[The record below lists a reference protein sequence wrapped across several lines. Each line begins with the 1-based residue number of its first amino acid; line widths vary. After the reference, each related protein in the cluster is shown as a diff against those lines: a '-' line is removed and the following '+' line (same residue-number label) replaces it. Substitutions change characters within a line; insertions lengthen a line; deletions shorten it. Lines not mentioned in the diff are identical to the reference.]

1 MMKVYHGLGVMSGSS
16 LDGIDFALCR
26 FDFDE
31 ERDNPIASWHIVEA
45 ETFEL
50 SVFWEERLKKAFLS
64 SAKELWMT
72 HVTLGKYIGDLANT
86 FLKRTAIKPDFI
98 SSHGHT
104 VFHEPQNH
112 MTLQLGHGAS
122 IAGATGYPVIC
133 DFRSTDIALNGQGAP
148 MIPIAENLLFSE
160 YPLCLNIGGIV
171 NVNARVKDHYIAFD
185 VSPANQVL
193 NKLASLAGQAFD
205 QDGLTARKGILQ
217 PELII
222 ALNKMEYFNAP
233 YPKSLDNNW
242 IMKELYPI
250 VKSFD
255 YSPEDKLNTFCNF
268 IAQRIIQELKVVGQ
282 NEGTDFAG
290 KKMLVTGGG
299 AYNQYLM
306 ECISDVC
313 SNELGIQVSIPPK
326 VIIEFKEALLMAL
339 AGLLRIKNIPNM
351 LHTVTGSTV
360 DNIGG
365 CIYQGTN
372 VLV

>member
-1 MMKVYHGLGVMSGSS
+1 MNVYHGLGVMSGSS

-26 FDFDE
+26 FTFDE
-31 ERDNPIASWHIVEA
+31 TADNPILEWHIVEA

-50 SVFWEERLKKAFLS
+50 SVFWEERLKKAYLA
-64 SAKELWMT
+64 SAKELWLA
-72 HVTLGKYIGDLANT
+72 HVTFGKYIGDLANT
-86 FLKRTAIKPDFI
+86 FMKRLDIKPNFI

-112 MTLQLGHGAS
+112 MTLQLGHGAA

-133 DFRSTDIALNGQGAP
+133 DFRSTDVALNGQGAP

-160 YPLCLNIGGIV
+160 YPLCLNIGGIA
-171 NVNARVKDHYIAFD
+171 NISARVDSHYIAFD

-222 ALNKMEYFNAP
+222 ALNKMEYFAAP

-242 IMKELYPI
+242 IMKEFYPVI
-250 VKSFD
+250 KNFD
-255 YSPEDKLNTFCNF
+255 YSPEDKLNTLCNF
-268 IAQRIIQELKVVGQ
+268 IAQRISQELKLICQ
-282 NEGTDFAG
+282 REQTNFSG
-290 KKMLVTGGG
+290 KNMLVTGGG

-306 ECISDVC
+306 ECIAEIC
-313 SNELGIQVSIPPK
+313 RNENGIQVSIPPK
-326 VIIEFKEALLMAL
+326 TIIEFKEALLMAL

-351 LHTVTGSTV
+351 MKTVTGSMV

-372 VLV
+372 VLI

>member
-1 MMKVYHGLGVMSGSS
+1 MEIYHGLGVMSGSS

-26 FDFDE
+26 FVYDE
-31 ERDNPIASWHIVEA
+31 TNKNPISEWHIIEA

-50 SVFWEERLKKAFLS
+50 SVFWEERLKKAFQA
-64 SAKELWMT
+64 SAKELWMA
-72 HVTLGKYIGDLANT
+72 HVTFGKYIGDLANT
-86 FLKRTAIKPDFI
+86 FLKRTDIVPDFI

-122 IAGATGYPVIC
+122 IAGATGFPVIC
-133 DFRSTDIALNGQGAP
+133 DFRSTDVALNGQGAP
-148 MIPIAENLLFSE
+148 MIPIAENLLFPE

-171 NVNARVKDHYIAFD
+171 NVSAHIDNHYTAFD

-205 QDGLTARKGILQ
+205 LDGLTAKKGILQ

-222 ALNKMEYFNAP
+222 ALNKMEYFSAP

-242 IMKELYPI
+242 IMKEFYPI
-250 VKSFD
+250 IKSFD

-268 IAQRIIQELKVVGQ
+268 IAQRIVQELKSVCQ
-282 NEGTDFAG
+282 NENTDFSG
-290 KKMLVTGGG
+290 KRMLVTGGG

-306 ECISDVC
+306 ECISDMC

-326 VIIEFKEALLMAL
+326 QIIEFKEALLMAL
-339 AGLLRIKNIPNM
+339 AGLLRIRNIPNM

-372 VLV
+372 HLI